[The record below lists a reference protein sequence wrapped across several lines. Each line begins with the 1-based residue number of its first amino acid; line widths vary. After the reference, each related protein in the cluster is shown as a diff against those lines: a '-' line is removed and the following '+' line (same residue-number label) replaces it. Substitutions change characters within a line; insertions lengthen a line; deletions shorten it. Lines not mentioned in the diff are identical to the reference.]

1 MFFLRID
8 YVPSCGGVQRVRG
21 LYTTF
26 EECLKVLS
34 SFDSKCVLL
43 ARCELCA

>member
-8 YVPSCGGVQRVRG
+8 YIPSTGGVQRVRG
-21 LYTTF
+21 LYQSF

-34 SFDSKCVLL
+34 SFDSSNVLL